1 MLSNY
6 SFRDLFMTD
15 EVNIDDIPQEGIAF
29 GDWDSRERGW
39 FLLERSAPT
48 PSEQE
53 VVESVPFRQGVFD
66 FSEYN
71 GDRYFK
77 NREITYTFLYLRDD
91 YEDRKLVEHE
101 IKRMLMPQTITN
113 LFDTHDRFY
122 HWKGKVKS
130 ISVTDDTEFGTLK
143 AEVVF
148 DCYPFAIRNWD
159 EFGDI
164 WDDVYFPH
172 WVFMHKRI
180 TVDSDTNKGHLIIN
194 IGSKAMKVTIKLIS
208 GTVYVNDT
216 LMTSTTTM
224 AVVVDRVTKNQGID
238 VRGHGTVELTAYR
251 EEMI

>member
-6 SFRDLFMTD
+6 SFRDLFTTD
-15 EVNIDDIPQEGIAF
+15 EVSVEDIPEEGIVF
-29 GDWDSRERGW
+29 GGWDSRERGW

-53 VVESVPFRQGVFD
+53 VVETVPFRQGVFD

-122 HWKGKVKS
+122 RWKGKVKS

-148 DCYPFAIRNWD
+148 DCYPFAIRNGN
-159 EFGDI
+159 EFDDI

-172 WVFMHKRI
+172 WIFMHKRI
-180 TVDSDTNKGHLIIN
+180 TVNSDTNKAYRLIN
-194 IGSKAMKVTIKLIS
+194 IGSKVMEVRFKLIS
-208 GTVYVNDT
+208 GTVYINDGQI
-216 LMTSTTTM
+216 TTTNPINVFVSR
-224 AVVVDRVTKNQGID
+224 ATNDGGIN
-238 VRGHGTVELTAYR
+238 VKGHGTIELSGYR